1 VVVSEAKDEASL
13 AAAIEEL
20 RTRDK
25 VLDHLVEVAGPIH
38 HRPRAGG
45 GHFSALAR
53 AIVFQQLSGTVIQ
66 AIFGHLESA
75 VGGEVTAESIAAT
88 ADAELLGAGLSH
100 AKLASLRDLSAKV
113 LDGSVDLEGSSVLD
127 DDEIA
132 EALVTVRGI
141 GPWTVDVYLM
151 FELRRLDVWPVGD
164 LGVRQ
169 GYGVA
174 WRVAPPP
181 SARDLMPLGDPFR
194 PYRTVAARYCWEALA
209 LFRRGTDPSLR

>member
-53 AIVFQQLSGTVIQ
+53 AIVFQQLSGTVVQ

-88 ADAELLGAGLSH
+88 ADAELLGAGLSTP
-100 AKLASLRDLSAKV
+100 SWLRS
-113 LDGSVDLEGSSVLD
+113 GISRPRSSTG
-127 DDEIA
+127 A
-132 EALVTVRGI
+132 
-141 GPWTVDVYLM
+141 WTSRD
-151 FELRRLDVWPVGD
+151 RR
-164 LGVRQ
+164 
-169 GYGVA
+169 
-174 WRVAPPP
+174 
-181 SARDLMPLGDPFR
+181 AR
-194 PYRTVAARYCWEALA
+194 
-209 LFRRGTDPSLR
+209 